1 MTPDPEEILETIQTH
16 YGNCDYKDS
25 LYDPETREP
34 YKYIM
39 AVRASEAGGPDR
51 TYYEASDDLDELY
64 EQAGLVLVENVS
76 EWQIAIAT
84 PLVIVNTKTGKI
96 MEPAIRML
104 EFREMSGTIQDWS
117 TD

>member
-1 MTPDPEEILETIQTH
+1 MTPDPEEILDTIQTH
-16 YGNCDYKDS
+16 YGKCHYPET
-25 LYDPETREP
+25 LYDPEIHEP
-34 YKYIM
+34 YRYVM
-39 AVRASEAGGPDR
+39 VVRSSVTG

-84 PLVIVNTKTGKI
+84 PLVIVDTKTGRI

-104 EFREMSGTIQDWS
+104 EFREMAGTIQDWS
-117 TD
+117 TDF

>member
-1 MTPDPEEILETIQTH
+1 MTPDPEEMLEIIQTH
-16 YGNCDYKDS
+16 YGQCAYMDG

-39 AVRASEAGGPDR
+39 AVRASEVGGPDR

-84 PLVIVNTKTGKI
+84 PLVIVNTKTGTI
-96 MEPAIRML
+96 MEPAIRVL
-104 EFREMSGTIQDWS
+104 EFREMAGKIQNWE
-117 TD
+117 TM